1 MTSAQATENRIIQNL
16 LNGPSYSGRP
26 APGRPASGPPAQGRP
41 APGHSATP
49 GADRLIRLITVTAIL
64 FLCGSYL
71 QELLWV
77 ALAAATIAALGF
89 KK

>member
-26 APGRPASGPPAQGRP
+26 APGRPAS
-41 APGHSATP
+41 GHSATP

>member
-26 APGRPASGPPAQGRP
+26 AQGRLAPGR
-41 APGHSATP
+41 SATP